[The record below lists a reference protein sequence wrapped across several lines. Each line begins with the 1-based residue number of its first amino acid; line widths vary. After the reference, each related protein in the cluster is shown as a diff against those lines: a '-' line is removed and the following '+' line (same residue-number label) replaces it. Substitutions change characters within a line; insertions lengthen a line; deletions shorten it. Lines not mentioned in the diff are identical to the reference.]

1 MIRSSLPY
9 EILLY
14 LNGWYF
20 GLFFVCECLLYAFKG
35 ETLPYADGVLPA
47 EIILLLVLAAIEAF
61 RLFFARKG
69 NLTERIVGVI
79 VSILLSI
86 PSILGAIFYLYWQTY
101 VMRADVILA
110 GIQLGFIGLQLVFG
124 IIAIITFARATPY

>member
-1 MIRSSLPY
+1 MPYLLFLKMQQNLKLSS
-9 EILLY
+9 
-14 LNGWYF
+14 
-20 GLFFVCECLLYAFKG
+20 
-35 ETLPYADGVLPA
+35 
-47 EIILLLVLAAIEAF
+47 AANYRWRFLHIF
-61 RLFFARKG
+61 SARKG

-79 VSILLSI
+79 VSILLSV

-124 IIAIITFARATPY
+124 IIAIITFARYGQIFNPFKTNEIFH